1 MVVFSFVGLSVCL
14 LAITPKVTKQ
24 ISLKFF
30 FGGRTWPKQEVFTL
44 SERFRKTY
52 SEYKN
57 P

>member
-30 FGGRTWPKQEVFTL
+30 FLGRTWPKQEVFTL

-52 SEYKN
+52 SE
-57 P
+57 